1 MRRFVAFA
9 ALMFMAPLAAC
20 QAPAPEAGPLSEED
34 VAAITASADVFG
46 EATLAGDWA
55 AYAALYTED
64 AVAIL
69 PNGVVVEGR
78 AAIQALLEPL
88 PPISQYDVT
97 IVQIDGRGDLAFVR
111 AAYSETYVVEGTPEP
126 IHGAGKYVQTWRK
139 QPDGKWLIS
148 LDISVLDSP
157 LPD

>member
-78 AAIQALLEPL
+78 KSGPAATA
-88 PPISQYDVT
+88 T
-97 IVQIDGRGDLAFVR
+97 TCCH
-111 AAYSETYVVEGTPEP
+111 YSEYKQFIGDPAGARTQDGTQLSLKTETRSGP
-126 IHGAGKYVQTWRK
+126 ILGGGSGAVGSGSR
-139 QPDGKWLIS
+139 I
-148 LDISVLDSP
+148 
-157 LPD
+157 